1 MLDIKLLDV
10 FSKIEIKIHA
20 IDQQRSPSRCVN
32 MIDTLHFGKG
42 NFMTRNQLWTR
53 WTLANAFSEMVGLG
67 LTFAITGL
75 FISSVGEQSTIAGI
89 LLSFVVAVA
98 SGAVEA
104 TFVGLAQWWAM
115 RPWFP
120 SIGRFEWWRGT
131 FIGALIAYVLGYLPS
146 TIMSMGEATT
156 SSAPVAEPAQWIAL
170 LLAAGMGAVG
180 GAVLSF
186 AQWLVLRGKVQM
198 AGVWIPANMLAWLF
212 GMPVIFWG
220 IDLAFKMPA
229 LWQSVLLMAGTLFLA
244 GAGVGAIHGAFLV
257 KRADQNRT

>member
-1 MLDIKLLDV
+1 
-10 FSKIEIKIHA
+10 
-20 IDQQRSPSRCVN
+20 
-32 MIDTLHFGKG
+32 
-42 NFMTRNQLWTR
+42 MTKNQLWTR

-75 FISSVGEQSTIAGI
+75 LFSSMGEQNTIGAI
-89 LLSFVVAVA
+89 LLAFVVAVA

-115 RPWFP
+115 KPWFP

-146 TIMSMGEATT
+146 TIMSMGEATA
-156 SSAPVAEPAQWIAL
+156 SSTPMAEPAQWVVL

-186 AQWLVLRGKVQM
+186 AQWLVLRGKVHG
-198 AGVWIPANMLAWLF
+198 AGIWIPANILAWLF

-220 IDLAFKMPA
+220 IDMAFKMSE
-229 LWQSVLLMAGTLFLA
+229 LWQSILLMAGTLFVA
-244 GAGVGAIHGAFLV
+244 GAVVGSIHGLFLV
-257 KRADQNRT
+257 KLTDQNRTE